1 MQPLDLIVLAL
12 AVALGAA
19 VQAATG
25 FGFAILAAPVFLAV
39 LDSTAAV
46 PILLALHVVQCAFIV
61 PRVWGAVPWPA
72 FLQLGIGAAVGCPL
86 GLWLFGA
93 LDVRQLKLAA
103 GVLILVAATLL
114 IYRRLRPPP
123 AGAAAAVHGT
133 ASEAPSE
140 TIVTGALAGALTAV
154 LVMPGPPL
162 MVHLLHRP
170 MAQEAA
176 RALSLTFF
184 AACYV
189 AVLSAHIWA
198 GSLDA
203 KSWSIVAWLIA
214 PVLAG
219 TAGGVTGS
227 RWLRDHHFAIA
238 LYVMLI
244 AAGVGALLSALL

>member
-1 MQPLDLIVLAL
+1 MQPLDLVLLAL
-12 AVALGAA
+12 AVMLGAA

-39 LDSTAAV
+39 LNSTVAV

-61 PRVWGAVPWPA
+61 PRVWAHVPWPA
-72 FLQLGIGAAVGCPL
+72 FVHLAVGAAIGCPL

-93 LDVRQLKLAA
+93 LDVGQLKLAA
-103 GVLILVAATLL
+103 GILILVAATLL
-114 IYRRLRPPP
+114 IYRRLRPAPVANVQTDGSAP
-123 AGAAAAVHGT
+123 AATV
-133 ASEAPSE
+133 
-140 TIVTGALAGALTAV
+140 VTGALAGALTAV

-170 MAQEAA
+170 MAQLAA
-176 RALSLTFF
+176 RAMSLTFF

-189 AVLSAHIWA
+189 AVLSAHIWT
-198 GSLDA
+198 GSLNRDA
-203 KSWSIVAWLIA
+203 WTIVMWLVV

-219 TAGGVTGS
+219 TAIGIAGT

-238 LYVMLI
+238 LYVLLV
-244 AAGVGALLSALL
+244 AAGLGALLSALLG